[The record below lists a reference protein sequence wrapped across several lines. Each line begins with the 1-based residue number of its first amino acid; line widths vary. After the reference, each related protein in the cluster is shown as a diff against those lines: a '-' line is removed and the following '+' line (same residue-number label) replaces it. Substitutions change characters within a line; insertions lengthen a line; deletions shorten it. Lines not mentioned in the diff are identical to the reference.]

1 MIRLRIIEIL
11 EEQGH
16 TKYWLY
22 KQMDMLSYRNF
33 KNIIDNETSSIR
45 FEILDKLSKGLGVP
59 VGELF
64 EQTNDENKK

>member
-1 MIRLRIIEIL
+1 MVKLRVLEIL

-22 KQMDMLSYRNF
+22 KQMDLSYQNF
-33 KNIIDNETSSIR
+33 NRMVNSETKSIR
-45 FEILDKLSKGLGVP
+45 FENLDALSRILNCP

-64 EQTNDENKK
+64 EQTDELK

>member
-1 MIRLRIIEIL
+1 MVRLRVLEIL

-22 KQMDMLSYRNF
+22 KQMDLSYQNF
-33 KNIIDNETSSIR
+33 NRMITNETSSIR
-45 FEILDKLSKGLGVP
+45 FENLDKLSTILNCP

-64 EQTNDENKK
+64 EKIELMD